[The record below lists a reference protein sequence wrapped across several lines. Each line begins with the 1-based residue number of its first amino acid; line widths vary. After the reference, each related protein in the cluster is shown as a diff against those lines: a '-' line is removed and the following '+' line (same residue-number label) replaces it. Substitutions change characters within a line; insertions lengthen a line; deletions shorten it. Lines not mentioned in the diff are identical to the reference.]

1 MRLAVISMLFVAA
14 LAAPRAQGTPS
25 ASAGFPP
32 AGQPPILTVVSSGAA
47 PRKMLR
53 YAVTKDY
60 RSHMDMTMA
69 LGMTLGMA
77 GMDGQSIPIPPM
89 KLGADLAVTGITPAG
104 EISYS
109 FGFSD
114 ISVDSAN
121 ADPSAAA
128 LMQSFA
134 ADMKTLHGS
143 MTITNRG
150 ESRGTHFDTSQISNP
165 QLSQMVGSLS
175 QSLDGLVMPLPAE
188 AVGVGARWEGRQTV
202 GANGIQMQ
210 QKNTWEVQSIEGSD
224 VKVKV
229 TIEQTAGA
237 QPINSAG
244 MPAGAEMSLD
254 KMNGTGTGNATFHLN
269 GLVPTSDVSTSST
282 MYMSINMGGQAQP
295 VTVAVTAK
303 VGVVPGK

>member
-1 MRLAVISMLFVAA
+1 MRLVAISMLSVAA
-14 LAAPRAQGTPS
+14 LAALRAQGTP
-25 ASAGFPP
+25 AAGFPP
-32 AGQPPILTVVSSGAA
+32 AGQPPTVTVVSPGAA
-47 PRKMLR
+47 PRKVLR
-53 YAVTKDY
+53 YAVAKDY
-60 RSHMDMTMA
+60 KSHMNMTMA

-89 KLGADLAVTGITPAG
+89 KMGADLAVTDITPAG
-104 EISYS
+104 EISYT

-134 ADMKTLHGS
+134 ADMKTLHGT
-143 MTITNRG
+143 MTISNRG

-175 QSLDGLVMPLPAE
+175 QSLDGLVMPLPNE

-202 GANGIQMQ
+202 GTSGIQMQ
-210 QKNTWEVQSIEGSD
+210 QKSTWEVQSIEGSD

-237 QPINSAG
+237 QPINNPG
-244 MPAGAEMSLD
+244 MPAGAEMALD
-254 KMNGTGTGNATFHLN
+254 KMSGTGTGTAIFHLN

-282 MYMSINMGGQAQP
+282 MYMSINVGGQSQP
-295 VTVAVTAK
+295 VTVAVMAK